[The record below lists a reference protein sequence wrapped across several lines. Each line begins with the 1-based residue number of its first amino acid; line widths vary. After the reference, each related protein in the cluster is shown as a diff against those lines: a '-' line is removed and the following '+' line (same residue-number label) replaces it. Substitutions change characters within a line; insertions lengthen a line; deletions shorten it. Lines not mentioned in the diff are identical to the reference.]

1 MIDAGFR
8 FFWRTRPL
16 NAGMDGRRS
25 VLDFPMFTN
34 NSDLEAIGRLAR
46 VGV

>member
-16 NAGMDGRRS
+16 NAEWMAGLFWTSPCLRTIPI
-25 VLDFPMFTN
+25 LKP
-34 NSDLEAIGRLAR
+34 
-46 VGV
+46 

>member
-16 NAGMDGRRS
+16 NAEWM
-25 VLDFPMFTN
+25 
-34 NSDLEAIGRLAR
+34 
-46 VGV
+46 VGVLFWTSPCLRTIPILKP